1 MFERFT
7 AGARQSVK
15 LAQEEARALGHP
27 TIGTE
32 HLLLGM
38 IASPG
43 PAAEVL
49 TSHRLTTAG
58 LRQRL
63 VAKCDEQALDS
74 DALATLGIDLDRVR
88 EATEAN
94 LGPGVLDRRPR
105 KTVKAGHLPLTKRAK
120 KVLELSLREA
130 IHVKSSDINTG
141 HLLMGL
147 LRDGEGLGAELLTD
161 CGLEV
166 DVLRAETAKR
176 TAGRAVA

>member
-15 LAQEEARALGHP
+15 LAQEEARSLGHP

-38 IASPG
+38 IAAPG
-43 PAAEVL
+43 PAAEAL
-49 TSHRLTTAG
+49 NAHRLTAAG

-63 VAKCDEQALDS
+63 VAKCSDQALDS
-74 DALATLGIDLDRVR
+74 AALATLGIDLDRVR

-94 LGPGVLDRRPR
+94 LGPGALDRKPR

-130 IHVKSSDINTG
+130 VHLKSAEINTG
-141 HLLMGL
+141 HLLLGL
-147 LRDGEGLGAELLTD
+147 LRDGEGLGAELLAD
-161 CGLEV
+161 CGLDV
-166 DVLRAETAKR
+166 DVLRAETAKL
-176 TAGRAVA
+176 TADRAVA

>member
-1 MFERFT
+1 MFERFDL
-7 AGARQSVK
+7 GARQSVK

-38 IASPG
+38 IAAPG

-49 TSHRLTTAG
+49 SCHRLTTAG

-63 VAKCDEQALDS
+63 IAKCNEQALDS

-94 LGPGVLDRRPR
+94 LGPGVLDRKPR

-130 IHVKSSDINTG
+130 VRVKSAEINSG

-147 LRDGEGLGAELLTD
+147 LRDGEGLGAELLRD
-161 CGLEV
+161 GGLDV
-166 DVLRAETAKR
+166 DGLRAETAKLL
-176 TAGRAVA
+176 TDRAVA